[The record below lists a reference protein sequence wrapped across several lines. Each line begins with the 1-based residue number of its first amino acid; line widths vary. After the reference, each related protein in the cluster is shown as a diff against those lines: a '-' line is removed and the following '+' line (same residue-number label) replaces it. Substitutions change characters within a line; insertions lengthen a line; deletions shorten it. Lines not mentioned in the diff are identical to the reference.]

1 MKRENSNINKKCNVT
16 DIPIQ
21 LLYKYNN
28 DIILYTC
35 CIERTTFINEIYEK
49 FIHDILGDSPLKVY
63 YNENENEKLK
73 MLFSLPIFAL
83 FNNDIENEKGVYYQ
97 YVELIKR
104 KTRAFLMNEYD
115 KLKQEDKF
123 RMTALANKP
132 KLSKL
137 NVVQQSY
144 QILKN
149 KYRKPTSNNVNNKLS
164 LTTKTDTLA
173 NLAQEYAKVAN
184 EKTQTPSNR
193 WW

>member
-1 MKRENSNINKKCNVT
+1 
-16 DIPIQ
+16 
-21 LLYKYNN
+21 
-28 DIILYTC
+28 
-35 CIERTTFINEIYEK
+35 
-49 FIHDILGDSPLKVY
+49 
-63 YNENENEKLK
+63 